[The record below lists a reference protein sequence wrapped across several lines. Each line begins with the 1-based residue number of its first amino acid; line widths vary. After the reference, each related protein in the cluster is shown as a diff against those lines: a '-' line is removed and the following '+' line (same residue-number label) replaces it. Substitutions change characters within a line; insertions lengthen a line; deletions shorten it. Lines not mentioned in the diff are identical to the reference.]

1 MIRTNTFLLVFQSS
15 GGLIKVFFQV
25 ANQMDS
31 GEISS
36 VNFEALKPSPRGV
49 SSLDRNPIK
58 RRTTCRRSSMNQ
70 QKKTPNLY
78 NPNQTMQMRTVKTPH
93 IIVTVFYDMQGTDRH
108 AYPDC

>member
-1 MIRTNTFLLVFQSS
+1 
-15 GGLIKVFFQV
+15 
-25 ANQMDS
+25 
-31 GEISS
+31 
-36 VNFEALKPSPRGV
+36 
-49 SSLDRNPIK
+49 
-58 RRTTCRRSSMNQ
+58 MNQ